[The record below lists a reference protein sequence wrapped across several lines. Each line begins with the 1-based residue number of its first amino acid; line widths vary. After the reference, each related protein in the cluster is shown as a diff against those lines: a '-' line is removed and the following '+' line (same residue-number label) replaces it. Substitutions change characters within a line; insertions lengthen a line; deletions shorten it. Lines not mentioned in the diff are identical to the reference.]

1 MSHARADPQG
11 WRSPEPLFDRIA
23 HGVRAVVWLLV
34 DVRVLHPERL
44 PRQGSLVLAANHV
57 SRLDPLVVG
66 AVVHRLRGRL
76 RFLAVSGLFDVP
88 VVGWLLRTT
97 RMIPVQRGAGPEP
110 MAAAASAALDAGQV
124 IVVYPEGTVPAPG
137 HVLPARPGAGLL
149 ALEAAERGVPVVPVA
164 SAGLHRGSRRIP
176 RLLRRPAT
184 VAFGP
189 AVDLSAWAG
198 RRDRQAQI
206 EAGTAVL
213 AAVRA
218 LLVEADPETP
228 GT

>member
-1 MSHARADPQG
+1 MSQASVDSQG
-11 WRSPEPLFDRIA
+11 WRAPEPWFDRIA
-23 HGVRAVVWLLV
+23 LAVRAVAWLLV

-44 PRQGSLVLAANHV
+44 PRQGALVLAANHV

-66 AVVHRLRGRL
+66 AVVHRLRGRV

-88 VVGWLLRTT
+88 VVGWMLRTT

-110 MAAAASAALDAGQV
+110 MVAAASAALDAAEAV
-124 IVVYPEGTVPAPG
+124 VVYPEGTVPAPG

-149 ALEAAERGVPVVPVA
+149 ALEAAERGAPVVPVA
-164 SAGLHRGSRRIP
+164 SAGLLRGSRRFP
-176 RLLRRPAT
+176 RILRRPAT

-189 AVDLSAWAG
+189 PVDLSAWAG
-198 RRDRQAQI
+198 RRDRQAQMQ
-206 EAGTAVL
+206 AGTAVL

-218 LLVEADPETP
+218 LLVEADR
-228 GT
+228 